1 MSNVEQDTLAYIHSK
16 GIIHRDIKPDNF
28 LYRHPNS
35 DVDDFV
41 IIDFGISK
49 VRSMFFAR
57 PRFTS

>member
-1 MSNVEQDTLAYIHSK
+1 MIRKQETLAYIHSK

-28 LYRHPNS
+28 LYRHPDS

-49 VRSMFFAR
+49 VCPAL
-57 PRFTS
+57 PLHLTSSD